1 MTLPSAL
8 WKISVT
14 TTTEA
19 EAAVVELLSR
29 VFDSAASAYTGAES
43 RRTTVAVFC
52 ERPRPALE
60 ANRESLRTGLRQ
72 IKSCGL
78 DLGPGRVRVQTIP
91 REDWAESWK
100 KHFKPLQ
107 IGDQLLIKPGW
118 IRRRPR
124 PGQAQVVLDPGLSFG
139 TGRHP
144 TTLFCLQQ
152 LVACRDRRLP
162 QAFLDIGTG
171 SGILVIAAAKLGYHP
186 AHALDSDP
194 LSVRVARANARRN
207 RIESRVR
214 IRRQDLRGLPAGQI
228 EYDLICANLTGDLL
242 LEERPRI
249 LGRLKPG
256 GQLVLAGILMA
267 QFAPLRAAYAA
278 AGLELTRCRAEG
290 GWQSALFRRIS

>member
-1 MTLPSAL
+1 L
-8 WKISVT
+8 
-14 TTTEA
+14 EA
-19 EAAVVELLSR
+19 EEAVTALFAGLFSEP
-29 VFDSAASAYTGAES
+29 ASAYTDEES
-43 RRTTVAVFC
+43 GRTAVSIYRRK
-52 ERPRPALE
+52 PPALGQVAE
-60 ANRESLRTGLRQ
+60 LRAGMRR
-72 IKSCGL
+72 IRRCGL
-78 DLGPGRVRVQTIP
+78 DTGRSRITVRQI
-91 REDWAESWK
+91 RWQDWAESWK

-107 IGDQLLIKPGW
+107 IGAQLLIKPGW

-152 LVACRDRRLP
+152 LVACRDHLLP

-194 LSVRVARANARRN
+194 QSVRVARANARRN
-207 RIESRVR
+207 RVESQVR
-214 IRRQDLRGLPAGQI
+214 ISRRDLRRLPAGRI

-249 LGRLKPG
+249 LGRLKSG
-256 GQLVLAGILMA
+256 GQLVLAGVLTA
-267 QFAPLRAAYAA
+267 QFALLRTAYSA
-278 AGLELTRCRAEG
+278 AGLELTCCRAEG
-290 GWQSALFRRIS
+290 GWHSALFRRVS